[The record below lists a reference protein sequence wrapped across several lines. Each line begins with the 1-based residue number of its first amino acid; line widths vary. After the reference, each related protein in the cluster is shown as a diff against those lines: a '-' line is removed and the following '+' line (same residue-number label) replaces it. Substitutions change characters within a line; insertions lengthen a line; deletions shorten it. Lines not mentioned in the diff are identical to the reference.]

1 MDERRVAKRSYH
13 FSEQGKKPKGEIR
26 MGLERLN
33 PLARHTNAVEGSMEV
48 IAQSHVA

>member
-1 MDERRVAKRSYH
+1 MTSVAKVL
-13 FSEQGKKPKGEIR
+13 GNGEIR

-48 IAQSHVA
+48 ISQSHVA